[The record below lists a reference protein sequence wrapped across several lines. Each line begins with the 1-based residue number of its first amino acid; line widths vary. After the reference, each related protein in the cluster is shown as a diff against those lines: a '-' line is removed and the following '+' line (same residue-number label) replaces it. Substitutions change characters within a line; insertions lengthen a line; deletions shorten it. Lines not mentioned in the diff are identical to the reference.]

1 MTTSGGRSSAAAAL
15 GKVSAEEAA
24 QAPTTGGEE
33 TAADG
38 EIPPSTT
45 RNGMFDA
52 TARVYGKAIDTTLE
66 SVAASFTEEGVNESV
81 LEELKGKE
89 RSGRA

>member
-1 MTTSGGRSSAAAAL
+1 MTSGRPSAAAAASL
-15 GKVSAEEAA
+15 GKLSAEEAA
-24 QAPTTGGEE
+24 APTTEGEE

-38 EIPPSTT
+38 EIPPATT